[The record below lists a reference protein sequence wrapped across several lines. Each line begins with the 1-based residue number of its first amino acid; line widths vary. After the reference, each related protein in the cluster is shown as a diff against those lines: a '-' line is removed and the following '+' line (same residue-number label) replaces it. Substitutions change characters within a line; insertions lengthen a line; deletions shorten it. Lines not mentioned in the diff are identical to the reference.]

1 MKLLTNTIIVIILIT
16 IMAIGFACENNVAP
30 PPKTAITEGLYV
42 IEDDHIVLVQRKMDF
57 CLI

>member
-1 MKLLTNTIIVIILIT
+1 
-16 IMAIGFACENNVAP
+16 MAIGFACENNVAP